1 MSDGSLHDPSSADYQ
16 LLGIKLGGLGAKA
29 RKSEMISSRGNQQGL
44 RAECD
49 GGPILL

>member
-1 MSDGSLHDPSSADYQ
+1 MSEGSLYAPSSADNQ
-16 LLGIKLGGLGAKA
+16 LLGIEEGGLGA
-29 RKSEMISSRGNQQGL
+29 KSEMISSRGNQQGL